1 MALCMADEPPFV
13 GDNRGCGWM
22 LQLEPPRGYGS
33 HAKANLIMDCHPDPA
48 TGRLPDPRTS
58 SGWEERIPFEWVDGT
73 GEKRLTWTVRPGPV
87 RVEAFRRVR
96 QDWERRGLVK
106 ITFNDAGEP
115 VATFSDDVQRSALE
129 GS

>member
-1 MALCMADEPPFV
+1 
-13 GDNRGCGWM
+13 M